1 MSFLKIGQAAEAM
14 QVSPTKIKQWILT
27 GRLVATNVGQL
38 GKRPQY
44 RIHADDLRN
53 LKPLVTPRRTRVII
67 ENDGINI

>member
-1 MSFLKIGQAAEAM
+1 MFYKINQAAKVM

-44 RIHADDLRN
+44 RIHEDDMRN
-53 LKPLVTPRRTRVII
+53 LKPLVPTRKTRVII
-67 ENDGINI
+67 DNDGINI

>member
-53 LKPLVTPRRTRVII
+53 LKPLVPGRKTRVII
-67 ENDGINI
+67 DTEGINI